1 MKKFQFRL
9 DTVLS
14 YKQQVQEG
22 LQNEHAG
29 LLQKVQLQEQQ
40 LAEVQQRYMALN
52 QEFREA
58 EATGMTIAEAM
69 SYEGGLRFL
78 EREIQKETKKLQ
90 ECRRAAEKKREEVM
104 VASQE
109 TMVLERLKEKK
120 LDAYHKDIQK
130 KEEQF
135 IEELVSTTRVME
147 ASLSGM

>member
-29 LLQKVQLQEQQ
+29 LLQKVHVQEQR
-40 LAEVQQRYMALN
+40 LASVQQQYAALN
-52 QEFREA
+52 KEFREA
-58 EATGMTIAEAM
+58 ESTGMTIAEAM
-69 SYEGGLRFL
+69 GYETGLRVL
-78 EREIQKETKKLQ
+78 EREIQKETKVLQ
-90 ECRRAAEKKREEVM
+90 ECRKAAEKKREEVM

>member
-22 LQNEHAG
+22 LQNEHAT
-29 LLQKVQLQEQQ
+29 LLQKVQMQEQR
-40 LAEVQQRYMALN
+40 LAEVQQRYRDLN
-52 QEFREA
+52 REFREA
-58 EATGMTIAEAM
+58 EATGITIAEAM

-78 EREIQKETKKLQ
+78 EREIQKEMKTLQ
-90 ECRRAAEKKREEVM
+90 ECHRAAEKKREEVM
-104 VASQE
+104 EASQE

-120 LDAYHKDIQK
+120 LDDYHKDVQK